1 MKQIINNKIYDTE
14 TAELIYEYRHSF
26 FIQNI
31 WLPKGYGFKDWEKVS
46 VYKTKNN
53 NYFKYYKYIENDFN
67 YQDRERIEP
76 TTLENIKEIIKELN
90 PDKFIELFGKI
101 DLEEA

>member
-14 TAELIYEYRHSF
+14 TAELIYEYRH
-26 FIQNI
+26 
-31 WLPKGYGFKDWEKVS
+31 
-46 VYKTKNN
+46 
-53 NYFKYYKYIENDFN
+53 FKYYKYIENDFN

-76 TTLENIKEIIKELN
+76 TTLENIKELIKELN